1 MMRGTEIQG
10 CGKRETLLR
19 LNAFGCHPT
28 QGWPATRSRRRR
40 VAGAHSLP
48 RTRLCGQFVIRRAG
62 STLIGALTRCD
73 SLILGGQI
81 AAPNNTRGSDSHRNR
96 PEMETCGRC
105 CAAAP
110 ELTLQ
115 LSPFRPPPPR
125 RPGLSLATEPALP
138 FRVVDARP
146 RVRLASRHVVDTHS
160 FPVDVPLD
168 AALAGI
174 APHYS
179 FKPFPAAPAPR
190 RHEVP
195 SPHPATGGLRCG
207 LLRNIIARILP
218 VRERPPLRD
227 HPRIHVL
234 TSEAAHGDDSP
245 VAVTVALLAG
255 DRTSGDALAKRTGRR
270 GTAGPRLTCNA
281 AGLLR
286 LRSINPMEVESA
298 GRQSAGYRRQ

>member
-1 MMRGTEIQG
+1 MILGVRFPRRITPWVGQSSQSTRNGDVRKM
-10 CGKRETLLR
+10 L
-19 LNAFGCHPT
+19 
-28 QGWPATRSRRRR
+28 RSRS
-40 VAGAHSLP
+40 GIDIP
-48 RTRLCGQFVIRRAG
+48 
-62 STLIGALTRCD
+62 ALTV
-73 SLILGGQI
+73 SP
-81 AAPNNTRGSDSHRNR
+81 AAT
-96 PEMETCGRC
+96 
-105 CAAAP
+105 
-110 ELTLQ
+110 
-115 LSPFRPPPPR
+115 PPPR
-125 RPGLSLATEPALP
+125 RPSLSLATEPALP
-138 FRVVDARP
+138 FRGVDARP

-207 LLRNIIARILP
+207 LLRNVIARILP

-245 VAVTVALLAG
+245 VAVTVALLAD

-286 LRSINPMEVESA
+286 LRSINPMESNPLGANPQGIAVSDA
-298 GRQSAGYRRQ
+298 SGAH

>member
-1 MMRGTEIQG
+1 
-10 CGKRETLLR
+10 
-19 LNAFGCHPT
+19 
-28 QGWPATRSRRRR
+28 
-40 VAGAHSLP
+40 
-48 RTRLCGQFVIRRAG
+48 
-62 STLIGALTRCD
+62 
-73 SLILGGQI
+73 
-81 AAPNNTRGSDSHRNR
+81 
-96 PEMETCGRC
+96 METCGRC

-138 FRVVDARP
+138 FRGVDARP

-160 FPVDVPLD
+160 FPADVPLD

-179 FKPFPAAPAPR
+179 FKPVPAAPAPR

-207 LLRNIIARILP
+207 LLRNVIARILP

-255 DRTSGDALAKRTGRR
+255 DRRRPAMRSRSARVAAAPQGHVLPATRQVCFDSGASIPWSRIRWAPIRRVSPSVTQAEPTSPDF
-270 GTAGPRLTCNA
+270 
-281 AGLLR
+281 
-286 LRSINPMEVESA
+286 SNPSWRCVKWS
-298 GRQSAGYRRQ
+298 